1 MKIAI
6 ACSYGLLLSAAAWA
20 QTSQQPKDADTT
32 SPAHK
37 TVVQNNISLSGRLI
51 DAKNQQPIGGALV
64 HIKGTTHEVQSG
76 VNGEFSFLTGQ
87 KVPVIYQIS
96 ALGYKLKEVYADRAH
111 IGNIT
116 LEELSTQLNDVV
128 VVGYGTRKRRDLTS
142 AVSSIKGSE
151 VTSVPVA
158 SFDAQL
164 QGRAAGVQINS
175 NTGVPG
181 DGVFV
186 RVRGTTS
193 INADNDPL
201 YIIDGVFINNNSL
214 QTVNTGGRST
224 SPLADINPADIE
236 NIEVLKDASA
246 TAIYG
251 SRGANGV
258 VIVTTRRGNY
268 NSKAKLNLDVSAGAA
283 WAPKLW
289 DLTTGPQHAALLNEF
304 YRNSLAD
311 ATAANDKN
319 GIAKYTYLPFRA
331 LTDHPEATP
340 APRGLPQDQKTYNR
354 LGEIFQTAPLQN
366 YNLSLSGGNRDTK
379 YYFGG
384 GYSKQE
390 SILKPISFERASFK
404 LNIDQRVNDKVTIGA
419 SNSFSRSYRTQGRSG
434 DGPQGGLLQ
443 AALHTP
449 TYLPE
454 NNPDGTPAR
463 WAGFDNVQVLIDNYN
478 VHTTSLRYI
487 GNLYLD
493 ATLLPDLKFHST
505 FSIDYNNYNESE
517 YWNNLTQLGASPTN
531 GSATS
536 AITQNTTWINE
547 QTLSYRKQFGTK
559 HFFGILLGNTVQSNT
574 ETLTAA
580 QGSGFPNNSYKLI
593 SAAATRTS
601 SQSWTRN
608 NLASFFSRV
617 DYNYAGKYYF
627 EASIRADG
635 SSKFGNNV
643 KWGYFPA
650 VGASWRL
657 KDENFLKHVNNISDL
672 KLRLSYGVTGNQS
685 GISNFASKGLWSGGS
700 GYPDNSSGDQPG
712 TAPQQLSN
720 PNLSWERT
728 AQTNLGVDIGLLKNR
743 INLTTDIYTKYTS
756 RVLLQLPQQG
766 VSGFG
771 TYYSNAGEISNKGYE
786 IGLNT
791 INITTRSFTWTSNF
805 NLAGNTN
812 RIEKLPTPIYQYNRD
827 WIIMQQ
833 GSPMYSFWLYK
844 QLGVDPKT
852 GDVIFQGEQNGVL
865 PVSARQVMGN
875 AMPKFYGGF
884 NNTLTYKGFDLSIL
898 LSFQYGNDIYNLNRF
913 FGEGGGTRDA
923 NRVLF
928 ADQLNRWQKPG
939 DITVVPRLTAYGL
952 NYTVDQNSRFL
963 EDGSFLRLKSL
974 TFGYTIPKSVTERLK
989 LQQLRLYFIG
999 TNLWLLTKYTG
1010 PDPEANVTGIQTV
1023 QGLDLGTPPQP
1034 RSVQFGLNV
1043 TL

>member
-1 MKIAI
+1 MKFVI
-6 ACSYGLLLSAAAWA
+6 ACSYGLLLSATAW
-20 QTSQQPKDADTT
+20 SQNQGAPHSADTT
-32 SPAHK
+32 RPARK
-37 TVVQNNISLSGRLI
+37 VVQNNITLSGRII
-51 DAKNQQPIGGALV
+51 DAKTQQPIEGALV
-64 HIKGTTHEVQSG
+64 HIKGTTHEVLSG
-76 VNGEFSFLTGQ
+76 GNGEFSFLTGQ

-96 ALGYKLKEVYADRAH
+96 FLGYKLKQAYIDKSNA
-111 IGNIT
+111 GNIA

-128 VVGYGTRKRRDLTS
+128 VVGYGTQKRRDLTS
-142 AVSSIKGSE
+142 AISSVKGSE
-151 VTSVPVA
+151 VVTTPVA

-201 YIIDGVFINNNSL
+201 YIIDGVFLNNTSL
-214 QTVNTGGRST
+214 QTVSTGGRST

-268 NSKAKLNLDVSAGAA
+268 NTKAKVNVDVSSGAA

-289 DLTTGPQHAALLNEF
+289 DLTTGPQHAEIVNEF
-304 YRNSLAD
+304 YKNSLAD
-311 ATAANDKN
+311 AIAAGDDAGQK
-319 GIAKYTYLPFRA
+319 KYAYLPFRA

-340 APRGLPQDQKTYNR
+340 APRGLPEDQQTYDR
-354 LGEIFQTAPLQN
+354 LHEVFRTAQLQN
-366 YNLSLSGGNRDTK
+366 YNISLSGGNRETK

-390 SILKPISFERASFK
+390 SILQPISFERASFK
-404 LNIDQRVNDKVTIGA
+404 LNIDQRINDRVTIGS
-419 SNSFSRSYRTQGRSG
+419 SNSFSRSFRNQGRSG

-443 AALHTP
+443 SGLHTA

-454 NNPDGTPAR
+454 TNPDGTPAK
-463 WAGFDNVQVLIDNYN
+463 WAGFDNLQVLIDNYD
-478 VHTTSLRYI
+478 VHTMSLRYV

-493 ATLLPDLKFHST
+493 AELLPDLKFHSNI
-505 FSIDYNNYNESE
+505 SIDYNNYNESE

-531 GSATS
+531 GLATS
-536 AITQNTTWINE
+536 AITQNTSWINE
-547 QTLSYRKQFGTK
+547 QTLSWRKHAGDK
-559 HFFGILLGNTVQSNT
+559 HFFGVLIGNTLQSNT
-574 ETLTAA
+574 ETLTSA
-580 QGSGFPNNSYKLI
+580 QGTGFPSNSYKDI
-593 SAAATRTS
+593 SSAATRTS
-601 SQSWTRN
+601 DQTWTRS
-608 NLASFFSRV
+608 NLASFFSRI

-635 SSKFGNNV
+635 SSKFGDNY
-643 KWGYFPA
+643 KWGYFPS
-650 VGASWRL
+650 VSASWRL
-657 KDENFLKHVNNISDL
+657 KEESFLKNADDISDL
-672 KLRLSYGVTGNQS
+672 KLRASYGVTGNQA
-685 GISNFASKGLWSGGS
+685 GISNFAAKGLWSGGA
-700 GYPDNSSGDQPG
+700 GYPDNNGGDQPG
-712 TAPQQLSN
+712 TTPLQL
-720 PNLSWERT
+720 PNANLRWERT
-728 AQTNLGVDIGLLKNR
+728 SQANVGVDFGLFDGR
-743 INLTTDIYTKYTS
+743 INLTADVYSKYTS
-756 RVLLQLPQQG
+756 NVLLLLPEAG
-766 VSGFG
+766 VTGFG
-771 TYYSNAGEISNKGYE
+771 SYNSNAGEISNKGYE

-791 INITTRSFTWTSNF
+791 TNISNRAFTWTSSF
-805 NLAGNTN
+805 NIAGNTN
-812 RIEKLPTPIYQYNRD
+812 RIEKLPTPIYQYNRN
-827 WIIMQQ
+827 WIIMQE
-833 GSPMYSFWLYK
+833 GSPMYSFWLYN

-852 GDVIFQGEQNGVL
+852 GDVIFEGEENGKL
-865 PVSARQVMGN
+865 PVSARKVMGN

-884 NNTLTYKGFDLSIL
+884 SNTFTWNGFDLSIL
-898 LSFQYGNDIYNLNRF
+898 LSFQYGNDVYNLNRF

-928 ADQLNRWQKPG
+928 ADQLNRWQQPG
-939 DITVVPRLTAYGL
+939 DITDVPRVTAYGL

-974 TFGYTIPKSVTERLK
+974 TFGYTVPKGVTERLHI
-989 LQQLRLYFIG
+989 QQLRVYFAG
-999 TNLWLLTKYTG
+999 SNLWLLTKYTG
-1010 PDPEANVTGIQTV
+1010 LDPETNVTGIQTI